1 MFPTASEYRMQSPLL
16 DTFARIAEEAENV
29 DWSPNIDFLIQK
41 KVPPEKIEED
51 FSKLYS
57 MVIMRKL
64 ETAQQ
69 LIADGFTMRIPE
81 GSTEAQ
87 LVARL
92 PLERL
97 PCRAGVKLSGNIRIH
112 GRTEAV
118 VTIRPN
124 GGVIFSIPSLNYAE
138 PELSAESADTEN
150 LVNDVVLS
158 SWKAKNYSPFRHNDV
173 DSVSPKS

>member
-1 MFPTASEYRMQSPLL
+1 MFSTASEYRTQSPLL

-29 DWSPNIDFLIQK
+29 DWLPNINFLIEQQ
-41 KVPPEKIEED
+41 VPPEKIEED

-57 MVIMRKL
+57 IVILRKMGM
-64 ETAQQ
+64 AQQ

-81 GSTEAQ
+81 GSTEAK
-87 LVARL
+87 LVAKI

-97 PCRAGVKLSGNIRIH
+97 ACRTGVKLHGGIRVH
-112 GRTEAV
+112 GRTESV

-124 GGVIFSIPSLNYAE
+124 GGVIFSIPSLGYEEAE
-138 PELSAESADTEN
+138 QEADSAEAEKLIN
-150 LVNDVVLS
+150 GVVHA

-173 DSVSPKS
+173 DSVSPQS